1 MNSLLLTHEPLIR
14 FGFFFGILVLMAV
27 WEGLAPRRYLQIS
40 RSLHW
45 FKNLGI
51 VFIDILA
58 LRLLLPFLA
67 IDIAIL
73 AENGG
78 WGLLNNVSLV
88 Y

>member
-1 MNSLLLTHEPLIR
+1 M
-14 FGFFFGILVLMAV
+14 
-27 WEGLAPRRYLQIS
+27 
-40 RSLHW
+40 HW
-45 FKNLGI
+45 FNNLGI

-67 IDIAIL
+67 IDTAIL

-88 Y
+88 YWLEVTQDDCPLNSIVGF